1 MIRSDDD
8 PTASLC
14 AGCAGDQMSF
24 DITFA
29 FQPIVDMV
37 RGRIESYEALVR
49 GPDGET
55 AFGVL
60 SKINERSRYRFD
72 QACRTTAIALAARL
86 GLTVNLNLNF
96 MPNAVYR
103 PELCIQSTLTAARAV
118 NFPVE
123 RIVFEFLES
132 ERITDP
138 LHLRNI
144 LAEYRRLGFATAIDD
159 FGAGYAG
166 LGLLADFQP
175 DLIKIDMK
183 LVRDVD
189 QNRAQQA
196 IVAAIIAMCGR
207 LGVRVVAEGVE
218 SFGEY
223 QWLHEHGVDLFQ
235 GFLFARPGFESLPV
249 VDFERF
255 AKLPARR
262 SRRLLRQRVFAGQ
275 REE

>member
-1 MIRSDDD
+1 MNRIDGEA
-8 PTASLC
+8 TQTCL
-14 AGCAGDQMSF
+14 GCAGDQISF
-24 DITFA
+24 EITFA
-29 FQPIVDMV
+29 FQPIVDV
-37 RGRIESYEALVR
+37 ARGRIESYEALVR
-49 GPDGET
+49 GRGGES
-55 AFGVL
+55 AAEIL
-60 SKINERSRYRFD
+60 SKVDESSRYRFD
-72 QACRTTAIALAARL
+72 QTCRTTAIALAARL
-86 GLTVNLNLNF
+86 GMTTNLNLNF

-103 PELCIQSTLTAARAV
+103 PELCIRSTLTAARSV

-132 ERITDP
+132 ERIADP
-138 LHLRNI
+138 LHLRKI

-183 LVRDVD
+183 LVRDID
-189 QNRAQQA
+189 RNRTQQA
-196 IVAAIIAMCGR
+196 IVGAIVVMCGQ

-223 QWLHEHGVDLFQ
+223 QWLRERGVELFQ
-235 GFLFARPGFESLPV
+235 GYLFAKPGFETLPA

-255 AKLPARR
+255 RKAPLRR
-262 SRRLLRQRVFAGQ
+262 SRPLVR
-275 REE
+275 

>member
-1 MIRSDDD
+1 MIRADGD
-8 PTASLC
+8 PITAC
-14 AGCAGDQMSF
+14 TGCAGDQLDF

-29 FQPIVDMV
+29 FQPIVDV
-37 RGRIESYEALVR
+37 ARGRIESYEALVR
-49 GPDGET
+49 GPAGES
-55 AFGVL
+55 AYEIL
-60 SKINERSRYRFD
+60 SKVDERSRYRFD
-72 QACRTTAIALAARL
+72 QTCRTTAIALAARL
-86 GLTVNLNLNF
+86 GMTTNLNLNF

-103 PELCIQSTLTAARAV
+103 PELCIRSTLTAARAV
-118 NFPVE
+118 NFPTE

-138 LHLRNI
+138 LHVRKI

-189 QNRAQQA
+189 RNWTQQA
-196 IVAAIIAMCGR
+196 IVGAIIAMCAE
-207 LGVRVVAEGVE
+207 LGVRVIAEGVE
-218 SFGEY
+218 SPGEY
-223 QWLHEHGVDLFQ
+223 EWLRRRGVALFQ
-235 GFLFARPGFESLPV
+235 GYLFAKPGFESLPA

-255 AKLPARR
+255 RKSPA
-262 SRRLLRQRVFAGQ
+262 A
-275 REE
+275 

>member
-1 MIRSDDD
+1 MIRTDGD
-8 PTASLC
+8 PTSAC
-14 AGCAGDQMSF
+14 TGCAGEQLSF

-29 FQPIVDMV
+29 FQPIVDV
-37 RGRIESYEALVR
+37 ARGSIESYEALVR
-49 GPDGET
+49 GPGGES
-55 AFGVL
+55 ALEIL
-60 SKINERSRYRFD
+60 SKVDESSRYRFD

-86 GLTVNLNLNF
+86 GMTTNLNLNF

-103 PELCIQSTLTAARAV
+103 PELCIRSTLTAARAV
-118 NFPVE
+118 KFPVE

-132 ERITDP
+132 ERIADP

-189 QNRAQQA
+189 HHRAQQA
-196 IVAAIIAMCGR
+196 IVGAIIAMCR
-207 LGVRVVAEGVE
+207 QLGVRVVAEGVE

-223 QWLHEHGVDLFQ
+223 HWLRERGVELFQ
-235 GFLFARPGFESLPV
+235 GYLFARPALESLPT
-249 VDFERF
+249 VDFKRF
-255 AKLPARR
+255 QMTPAT
-262 SRRLLRQRVFAGQ
+262 
-275 REE
+275 